1 MELTGA
7 LKNADSISK
16 DNSNKKVT
24 SNNNANDI
32 DDSKQ
37 PLTDEEANSLQ
48 RRIDDLTDDQLE
60 QVFTKMRN
68 ALADKMQT
76 EMSTG

>member
-1 MELTGA
+1 MELSGA

-16 DNSNKKVT
+16 DNTNKKVN
-24 SNNNANDI
+24 SN

-37 PLTDEEANSLQ
+37 LLTDEEANSLQ

-60 QVFTKMRN
+60 KVFTKMRN

>member
-16 DNSNKKVT
+16 DNTNKKVN
-24 SNNNANDI
+24 SNNDA

-37 PLTDEEANSLQ
+37 LLTDEEANSLQ

-60 QVFTKMRN
+60 KVFTKMRN

-76 EMSTG
+76 EMSTGWY